1 MLSDRHTK
9 EPMKKTTYT
18 LLAFGALAFTAAS
31 IFSSCATGNPDSP
44 GVEYMPDMYRS
55 PSVET
60 NGIEYLPDSMFLN
73 GKWVYDSVHMGNRLP
88 PEGTIPRG
96 FTPFPYANDT
106 TGDKLASAFWK
117 SPYATSD
124 SIEAQGKFL
133 YERFCIY
140 CHGDKGDG
148 QGKLVTSG
156 KYPATPPKYSDKLEA
171 GILTDGHIYWVI
183 TYGKGNMGSHA
194 GQVSPDERWK
204 IIQYVQHL
212 ARGGKSLADYNADK
226 IKAAAAADS
235 LKKVKPLKPAGV
247 TIR

>member
-1 MLSDRHTK
+1 
-9 EPMKKTTYT
+9 MKKTTYT

-31 IFSSCATGNPDSP
+31 VFSSCAKGNPDSP

-60 NGIEYLPDSMFLN
+60 NGITYRTDSVFVN
-73 GKWVYDSVHMGNRLP
+73 GKWVANDSVHMGNMLP

-106 TGDKLASAFWK
+106 TGDKLASMFWK
-117 SPYATSD
+117 SPFASSD

-133 YERFCIY
+133 YERFCVY

-148 QGKLVTSG
+148 QGKLVASG
-156 KYPATPPKYSDKLEA
+156 KYSATPPNYADKLKE
-171 GILTDGHIYWVI
+171 GVLTDGHIYWVI

-194 GQVSPDERWK
+194 GQVSPEERWK
-204 IIQYVQHL
+204 IIQYVQRL
-212 ARGGKSLADYNADK
+212 ARGGKSWSETEAALLAAPK
-226 IKAAAAADS
+226 ADS
-235 LKKVKPLKPAGV
+235 TQAKPAAPV
-247 TIR
+247 KNNPKPANP